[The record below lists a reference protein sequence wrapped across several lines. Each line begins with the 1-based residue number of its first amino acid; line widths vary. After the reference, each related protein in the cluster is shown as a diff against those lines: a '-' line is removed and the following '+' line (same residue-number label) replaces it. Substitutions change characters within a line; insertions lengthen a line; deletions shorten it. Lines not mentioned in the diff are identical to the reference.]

1 VHEPDTD
8 FVVLTAE
15 QTVSGGTPKL
25 TQASW
30 DLFTALPARA
40 RITIDKHAKDP
51 TPGKPSKSYVRF
63 KMYRDATTKGELG
76 TLSGQRRD
84 DIKWDL
90 AHGTIK
96 VARQDIPASA
106 SPVAG
111 MLPDGVHP
119 DRAHLW
125 DSLELVDKE
134 ATRRL
139 GLALERNAEIG
150 GCRAEQGLFTAF
162 VREEDKEDGA
172 HTPDPAGGAALH
184 ASLADEALNALKD

>member
-1 VHEPDTD
+1 M
-8 FVVLTAE
+8 
-15 QTVSGGTPKL
+15 PKL
-25 TQASW
+25 PRASC

-51 TPGKPSKSYVRF
+51 APGKPSKSYARF

-96 VARQDIPASA
+96 VARQDMSASA
-106 SPVAG
+106 SSVASV
-111 MLPDGVHP
+111 LPDGVHP

-125 DSLELVDKE
+125 DSLELMDKE

-139 GLALERNAEIG
+139 GLALESNAELG
-150 GCRAEQGLFTAF
+150 GGRAEQGLFTAF
-162 VREEDKEDGA
+162 KREEDK
-172 HTPDPAGGAALH
+172 
-184 ASLADEALNALKD
+184 